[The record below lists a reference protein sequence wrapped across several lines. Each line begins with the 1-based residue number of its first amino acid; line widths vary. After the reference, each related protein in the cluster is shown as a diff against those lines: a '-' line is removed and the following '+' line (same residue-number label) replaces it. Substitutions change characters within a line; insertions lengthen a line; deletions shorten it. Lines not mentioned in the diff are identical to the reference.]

1 MKKEPMFFR
10 FSISTTSNAVRIP
23 EYQTEILIK
32 MKTKFI
38 LILASLIVLLIVV
51 FGSVFILSETEQAIV
66 TQFGKPV
73 GGARTEPGINFKVPI
88 IQRVQY
94 FDKRYLK
101 WDGDPNQV
109 PTQDKKFIFVDTYA
123 RWVITDPLQFFIRLR
138 DERSGQSR
146 LDDILDGET
155 RNAVASHELL
165 DLVRSTNRT
174 PEIYEDYLQDIE
186 ELEEI
191 SVGRERIETLILHNA
206 NQRTSDLGIRI
217 LDFRFKRM
225 NYVDEVRRNVYDR
238 MISERNRIADQFRSE
253 GQGEARRIEGN
264 KERDLAQIKS
274 EAIRESEII
283 RGRADAEAT
292 SVYAAAYN
300 RTPAARELYTFLR
313 SMEALEKS
321 FDKETSIIITTD
333 SDLYRYLKSP
343 R

>member
-1 MKKEPMFFR
+1 M
-10 FSISTTSNAVRIP
+10 N
-23 EYQTEILIK
+23 
-32 MKTKFI
+32 MKTKNITLIIAIVVLAIVAFSSIFI
-38 LILASLIVLLIVV
+38 LN
-51 FGSVFILSETEQAIV
+51 ETQQAIV

-73 GGARTEPGINFKVPI
+73 GGPRVEPGLNFKVPF
-88 IQRVQY
+88 IQKVQY

-109 PTQDKKFIFVDTYA
+109 PTQDKKFIHVDTYA
-123 RWVITDPLQFFIRLR
+123 RWQIVDPLQFFIRLR

-165 DLVRSTNRT
+165 DLVRSTNRE
-174 PEIYEDYLQDIE
+174 PEVYDEYLEDME

-191 SVGRERIETLILHNA
+191 TVGRERIEALVLERA
-206 NQRTSDLGIRI
+206 NERTADLGIRI

-253 GQGEARRIEGN
+253 GQGEARRIEGD
-264 KERDLAQIKS
+264 KERDLAQIQS

-283 RGRADAEAT
+283 RGRADARAT
-292 SVYAAAYN
+292 AIYAAAYN
-300 RTPAARELYTFLR
+300 RNAMSRDLYSFLR
-313 SMEALEKS
+313 SLEALEKS
-321 FDKETSIIITTD
+321 FDSKTSIILTTD
-333 SDLYRYLKSP
+333 SELYRYLKST